1 MMKRIVLF
9 LSISVFT
16 FLFCND
22 LSAYEKPDDVIIL
35 RVTEIRKGC
44 FGTKSGIVVIKND
57 EVIEEIEMDH
67 TKKFKGDILPRLA
80 TKIRSLK
87 QKGYE
92 VQQMSSTMEGAGQ
105 GCSKYATYLLT
116 N

>member
-1 MMKRIVLF
+1 MMKSIILF

-35 RVTEIRKGC
+35 RVTEVKKGC

-57 EVIEEIEMDH
+57 EVIEEIEMDN
-67 TKKFKGDILPRLA
+67 TKAFKGDILPKLA

-87 QKGYE
+87 QKGYQVE
-92 VQQMSSTMEGAGQ
+92 QMTSATAQ
-105 GCSKYATYLLT
+105 ACSKYSTYLLT